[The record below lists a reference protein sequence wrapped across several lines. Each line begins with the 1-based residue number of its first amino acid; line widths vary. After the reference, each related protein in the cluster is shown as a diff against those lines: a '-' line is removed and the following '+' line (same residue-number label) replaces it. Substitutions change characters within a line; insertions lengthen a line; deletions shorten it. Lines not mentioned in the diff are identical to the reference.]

1 MRPRIETRD
10 VRNESLILM
19 AERYECKPVV
29 SDRGTAREMPVGH
42 GDTKFQ
48 RHIEPRQ
55 IRIAFPSATRKI
67 VNRVFGLDDGAQ
79 NASHTRLRHGP
90 GFQRAARHES
100 TTDRGKHNRV
110 EEGAESFV
118 IRTIDEN

>member
-29 SDRGTAREMPVGH
+29 SDRGTAREMPVSH
-42 GDTKFQ
+42 GDTKLQ
-48 RHIEPRQ
+48 RHIEPSQ

-79 NASHTRLRHGP
+79 NASHARLRHGP
-90 GFQRAARHES
+90 GFQSAARHES
-100 TTDRGKHNRV
+100 TADRGKHNRV
-110 EEGAESFV
+110 EEGAEFFV
-118 IRTIDEN
+118 VRTIDEN